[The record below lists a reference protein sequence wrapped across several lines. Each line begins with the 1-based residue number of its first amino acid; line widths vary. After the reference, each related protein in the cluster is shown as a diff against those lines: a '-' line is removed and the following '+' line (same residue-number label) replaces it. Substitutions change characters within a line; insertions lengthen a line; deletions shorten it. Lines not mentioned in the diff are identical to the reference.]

1 MKYETLLSFDNS
13 RVGYNILF
21 SRTYDTVL
29 LWSKCG
35 QLISWDLRPTNG
47 ICQQSRAAN
56 TLDVDPSHI
65 CGVRHVLDRVLSGY
79 TYTWSLIWWWRSR
92 QRGELAEALVW
103 ARQQVGAV
111 DLDSISTSDWALI
124 TAFTDTD
131 KQHARTHDQRQV
143 HTARRMPRTCA
154 STDKTRSSCFVFTE
168 QLTT

>member
-103 ARQQVGAV
+103 PRQQVGSGFGF
-111 DLDSISTSDWALI
+111 DLHLRLSSDHRIHGYRQA
-124 TAFTDTD
+124 
-131 KQHARTHDQRQV
+131 ARTH
-143 HTARRMPRTCA
+143 
-154 STDKTRSSCFVFTE
+154 TRSATSTYC
-168 QLTT
+168 